1 MSDPAALVA
10 LVTVGAS
17 LFLAILNYRSR
28 GISGQNTMIMGLI
41 WVILIAGLALLL
53 GHLRG

>member
-1 MSDPAALVA
+1 MNDPAALVA
-10 LVTVGAS
+10 LVSVGAS
-17 LFLAILNYRSR
+17 LFLAIRSYRSR
-28 GISGQNTMIMGLI
+28 GISGQNTMLMGLV